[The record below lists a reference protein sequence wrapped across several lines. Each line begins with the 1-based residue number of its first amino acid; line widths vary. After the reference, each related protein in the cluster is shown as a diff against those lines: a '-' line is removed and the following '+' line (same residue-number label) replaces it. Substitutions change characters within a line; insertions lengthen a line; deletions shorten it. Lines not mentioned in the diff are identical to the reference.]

1 MSELEVMRLKT
12 VYRLS
17 LQDQFAQHNPKTFLK
32 FPVSE
37 FLEYFNPKVQSIP

>member
-1 MSELEVMRLKT
+1 MSVLEVMKIKT

-17 LQDQFAQHNPKTFLK
+17 LQDLFAQHNPKTFLK

-37 FLEYFNPKVQSIP
+37 FLEYFNP